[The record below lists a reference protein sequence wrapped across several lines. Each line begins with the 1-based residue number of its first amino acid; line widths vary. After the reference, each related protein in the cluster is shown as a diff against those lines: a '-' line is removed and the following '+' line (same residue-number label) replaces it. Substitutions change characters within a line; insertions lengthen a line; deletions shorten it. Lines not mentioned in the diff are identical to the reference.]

1 MSEYA
6 PGAEKAFAQARAWYE
21 ETEAWLA
28 GEGAAVLT
36 HAELEGHLQA
46 RGRELLRRLF
56 QDHLDL
62 RAAREQ
68 RRTDVAGPDG
78 VPRTRTET
86 GHARPLATVFG
97 PVTVTRMAYRA
108 AGVPNVHP
116 ADAQLNLPEEK
127 HSHGLRRLTAVES
140 ARGSHQAT
148 NPLQSLPAAC
158 AA

>member
-1 MSEYA
+1 MSGYA
-6 PGAEKAFAQARAWYE
+6 PEAEKAFAQARACYE

-28 GEGAAVLT
+28 GQEAAALT
-36 HAELEGHLQA
+36 HAGLEDHLQA

-78 VPRTRTET
+78 VSRTRLET
-86 GHARPLATVFG
+86 GHSRPLATVFG

-108 AGVPNVHP
+108 PGAPNVHP
-116 ADAQLNLPEEK
+116 ADAELNLPEEK
-127 HSHGLRRLTAVES
+127 HSHGQRRLAAV
-140 ARGSHQAT
+140 
-148 NPLQSLPAAC
+148 
-158 AA
+158 